1 MRVLFTTYPEKTHF
15 LAMAPLAWALRT
27 AGHEVCFASAPK
39 FSEVITQAGLTAVPI
54 GSNRDLWQLMASDAD
69 WLSVGMNGLPLPYD
83 TAVWPED
90 QVTWK
95 YLKFGYD
102 LHVPRWH
109 KMSNVP
115 LITDLVAF
123 AQAWQPD
130 LVIWEPSTYA
140 GAIAAE
146 AVGAAHARLL
156 FSLDTF
162 GVVRER
168 FLRLGG
174 EQPAEGRSDPLGEW
188 LAPYGR
194 KYGFDFTEDLVT
206 GQFTISV
213 MPPSLRVEADLD
225 YVPMR
230 YVPYGGAAA
239 VPPWLRAKPERP
251 RVAITMGISTAEITG
266 DTINLP
272 EMFEALSDLDVEIV
286 ATLSKKAQGYLP
298 SVPQNVR
305 LVSFAPLDAL
315 LPTCAAVMHHGGIG
329 TLLTTALHGKPHL
342 IVTWN
347 SDGPSLA
354 QKVAAQGAG
363 LAVNLSQ
370 ASGALV
376 RDRLIRLL
384 EAPGYEQDARLLQD
398 EVLGMPSP
406 NQVVGDLEKL
416 VTDRRRAPRP
426 VPAGR
431 S

>member
-1 MRVLFTTYPEKTHF
+1 MKVLFTTYPEKTHF
-15 LAMAPLAWALRT
+15 LAMVPLAWALRT
-27 AGHEVCFASAPK
+27 AGHEVVFASAPK

-54 GSNRDLWQLMASDAD
+54 GSNRDLWQLMASDSD
-69 WLSVGMNGLPLPYD
+69 WISVGMNGLPVPYD
-83 TAVWPED
+83 TADWPED

-115 LITDLVAF
+115 LIPDLVKF
-123 AQAWQPD
+123 AQHWQPD

-156 FSLDTF
+156 FSIDTF

-168 FLRLGG
+168 FLKLNSRL
-174 EQPAEGRSDPLGEW
+174 PAAQQADPLRDW
-188 LAPYGR
+188 LAPYGN

-206 GQFTISV
+206 GQFTLSV
-213 MPPSLRVEADLD
+213 MPPSIGVEADLH
-225 YVPMR
+225 YVPLR
-230 YVPYGGAAA
+230 YVPYGGPTS
-239 VPPWLRAKPERP
+239 VPTWLRKQPERP
-251 RVAITMGISTAEITG
+251 RVAMTMGISTADITG
-266 DTINLP
+266 DTINLVDL
-272 EMFEALSDLDVEIV
+272 FEALSDLDVEIV
-286 ATLSKKAQGYLP
+286 GTLSKKVQGYLP
-298 SVPQNVR
+298 SVPRNVK
-305 LVSFAPLDAL
+305 LVEFAPLDAL
-315 LPTCAAVMHHGGIG
+315 FPTCTAVMHHGGIG

-347 SDGPSLA
+347 ADGPSLA

-370 ASGALV
+370 ASGALI
-376 RDRLIRLL
+376 RDRLIRIL
-384 EAPGYEQDARLLQD
+384 EDPAYTQDAALLQ
-398 EVLGMPSP
+398 EELLAMPAP

-416 VTDRRRAPRP
+416 VTDHRRG
-426 VPAGR
+426 PAASGR

>member
-54 GSNRDLWQLMASDAD
+54 GSNRDLWQLMASDMD
-69 WLSVGMNGLPLPYD
+69 WLSVGMNGLPVPYD

-90 QVTWK
+90 QVSLK
-95 YLKFGYD
+95 YLRFGYD

-115 LITDLVAF
+115 LIPELVSF
-123 AQAWQPD
+123 AQTWRPD

-146 AVGAAHARLL
+146 ASGAAHARLL

-168 FLRLGG
+168 YLRLNR
-174 EQPAEGRSDPLGEW
+174 ELPAERQADPLGDW

-194 KYGFDFTEDLVT
+194 KYGFDFTEDLIT

-213 MPPSLRVEADLD
+213 MPPCLRVEADLR

-230 YVPYGGAAA
+230 YVPYGGPAA
-239 VPPWLRAKPERP
+239 VPRWLRAEPARP
-251 RVAITMGISTAEITG
+251 RVAITMGISTAEVTG

-272 EMFEALSDLDVEIV
+272 EMFEALSDLDVEII
-286 ATLSKKAQGYLP
+286 ATLSKKAQNYIP
-298 SVPQNVR
+298 RVPGNVK

-370 ASGALV
+370 ASGGLV

-384 EAPGYEQDARLLQD
+384 EEPSYQQDADLLRD
-398 EVLGMPSP
+398 EVMAMPSP
-406 NQVVGDLEKL
+406 NHVAGDLEKL
-416 VTDRRRAPRP
+416 VTDHRRAPRP
-426 VPAGR
+426 ATAGR